1 MANASGVCLM
11 IAAAVLAVSASTAAM
26 DESSMV
32 AGVRAAVGG
41 SEPSQRICKESPMS
55 VIPEGRTESI
65 EFCEVHAP
73 VWAANAAGLGLSPAV
88 CAAFTAATDEAR
100 MKYDDALK
108 ARDAAKAATASSNDS
123 IREMKSDAA
132 TLVRTIKAFAEASAN
147 PQAVYNLAQIPAPL
161 PPAPLP
167 LPGKPTNLSVTLLPT
182 GAVQLSWDA
191 ENAAASS
198 GAFYN
203 IARKLPGAAN
213 FVGIG
218 GAPGSTTQSR
228 RMTFTD
234 ASVPTSAAAAGVQYI
249 IQGQRGTSQG
259 LPSDAVVVQFGTDT
273 PGGFSVQGAEGIKL
287 AA

>member
-1 MANASGVCLM
+1 
-11 IAAAVLAVSASTAAM
+11 
-26 DESSMV
+26 
-32 AGVRAAVGG
+32 
-41 SEPSQRICKESPMS
+41 MS
-55 VIPEGRTESI
+55 VLPKTNVDLI

-73 VWAANAAGLGLSPAV
+73 VWAANVAGLGLTPAA
-88 CAAFTAATDEAR
+88 CAAFTAATEEAR
-100 MKYDDALK
+100 LKYDDALK
-108 ARDAAKAATASSNDS
+108 ARDAAKSATASSNAS
-123 IREMKSDAA
+123 IREMKTDAA
-132 TLVRTIKAFAEASAN
+132 TLLRTIKAFAEASAN
-147 PQAVYNLAQIPAPL
+147 PQTIYNLAQIPAPL

-167 LPGKPTNLSVTLLPT
+167 APGKPTNLTVTLLAT

-203 IARKLPGAAN
+203 IARKLPGSTT

-249 IQGQRGTSQG
+249 IQGQRGTLLG
-259 LPSDAVVVQFGTDT
+259 LMSDAVTVQFGTDT

>member
-1 MANASGVCLM
+1 
-11 IAAAVLAVSASTAAM
+11 
-26 DESSMV
+26 
-32 AGVRAAVGG
+32 
-41 SEPSQRICKESPMS
+41 MS
-55 VIPEGRTESI
+55 VLPKTNVEII

-73 VWAANAAGLGLSPAV
+73 VWAANAAGLGLSTSAI
-88 CAAFTAATDEAR
+88 AAFTAATEDAR
-100 MKYDDALK
+100 IKYDEALK

-203 IARKLPGAAN
+203 IARKLPGAAT

-228 RMTFTD
+228 RMSFTD

-249 IQGQRGTSQG
+249 IQGQRGTTMG
-259 LPSDAVVVQFGTDT
+259 LPSDAVIVQFGTDT

>member
-1 MANASGVCLM
+1 
-11 IAAAVLAVSASTAAM
+11 
-26 DESSMV
+26 
-32 AGVRAAVGG
+32 
-41 SEPSQRICKESPMS
+41 MS
-55 VIPEGRTESI
+55 VLPDKNVELI

-73 VWAANAAGLGLSPAV
+73 VWAANAAGLGLSPAA
-88 CAAFTAATDEAR
+88 CAALTASTDEAR
-100 MKYDDALK
+100 MKYDEALA
-108 ARDAAKAATASSNDS
+108 ARDVAKSATSKSNNA
-123 IREMKSDAA
+123 IREMKTDAA
-132 TLVRTIKAFAEASAN
+132 SLVRTIKAFAEASAN
-147 PQAVYNLAQIPAPL
+147 PQAVYDLAQIPAPL
-161 PPAPLP
+161 PPTPLP
-167 LPGKPTNLSVTLLPT
+167 APGKPTNLSVTLLPT

-203 IARKLPGAAN
+203 IARKLPGSAT

-249 IQGQRGTSQG
+249 IQGQRGTLQG
-259 LPSDAVVVQFGTDT
+259 LMSDAITVQFGTDT
-273 PGGFSVQGAEGIKL
+273 PGGLNVVGAEGIKL